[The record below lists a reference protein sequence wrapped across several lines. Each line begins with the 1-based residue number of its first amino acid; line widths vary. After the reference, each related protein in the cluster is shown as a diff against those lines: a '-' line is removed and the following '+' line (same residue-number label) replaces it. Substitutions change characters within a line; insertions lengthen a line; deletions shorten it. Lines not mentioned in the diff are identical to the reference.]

1 MCDKVFRLL
10 HWSRVQNRGSQVL
23 WAKTWKD
30 DVYKTAQN
38 AWGSAVGPRM
48 PISRKL
54 QSQQLQTS
62 SKTNVNE
69 VQAGILSSP
78 RRNQD
83 PNRLWIVSEGV
94 IPLGRGKEAR
104 KATLMILLWAEN
116 PKKQGVIYADHRDC
130 FVSVCEP
137 ELLSVPFTT
146 SLSRLVK
153 HFTMLP

>member
-1 MCDKVFRLL
+1 M
-10 HWSRVQNRGSQVL
+10 
-23 WAKTWKD
+23 
-30 DVYKTAQN
+30 
-38 AWGSAVGPRM
+38 GPRM

-116 PKKQGVIYADHRDC
+116 PKK
-130 FVSVCEP
+130 
-137 ELLSVPFTT
+137 
-146 SLSRLVK
+146 
-153 HFTMLP
+153 